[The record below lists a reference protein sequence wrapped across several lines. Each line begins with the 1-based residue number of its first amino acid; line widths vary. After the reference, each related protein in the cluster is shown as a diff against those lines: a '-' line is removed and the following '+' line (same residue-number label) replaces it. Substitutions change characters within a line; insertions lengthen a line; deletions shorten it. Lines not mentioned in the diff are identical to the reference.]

1 MLHTIN
7 LTWLKLYARERRRL
21 AARRRKLKKLD
32 PFKYC
37 QMPKLTRLGILWK
50 EIEIVDSGTV
60 KGKIVRA
67 REDLPEGLCIPYGGI
82 FRSHQEAM
90 NIAKHNNRGAER
102 RNSHGA
108 AFEIVGEKKR
118 KEYGMV
124 DAHPNLMQ
132 DKGIPDGAWP
142 GGFCNQADLPEQI
155 NAVLFQHDGEC
166 RAPHYDYMDDR
177 ARTLFVRTLRAISI
191 ASERKSSKNTH
202 IVRRGRHGGGS
213 DRERRR
219 PKAKRTTRCD
229 DETQTR
235 QNMV

>member
-1 MLHTIN
+1 M
-7 LTWLKLYARERRRL
+7 
-21 AARRRKLKKLD
+21 KKLD

-37 QMPKLTRLGILWK
+37 QIPKLTRLGILWK
-50 EIEIVDSGTV
+50 EIELIDSGTV

-82 FRSHQEAM
+82 FRSHQEAI

-108 AFEIVGEKKR
+108 AFEIIGAKRR

-124 DAHPNLMQ
+124 DAHPSLMQ

-142 GGFCNQADLPEQI
+142 GGFCNQADCPEQI
-155 NAVLFQHDGEC
+155 NAELFQHDGEC

-191 ASERKSSKNTH
+191 GEEILIDYAYS
-202 IVRRGRHGGGS
+202 
-213 DRERRR
+213 
-219 PKAKRTTRCD
+219 ATR
-229 DETQTR
+229 QTR
-235 QNMV
+235 WGFGPRAQKSESGAAYMLRQRDPSKGKYGVEQLIV